1 MQRPTTIMMRR
12 LMRQTIVSVMMVA
25 VVGLA
30 FASKGGGGDKGD
42 KKSNNKIPLK
52 TEFTPIRTTGS
63 FTLKS
68 GPSYTGSF
76 VLGQEKTKNYLSIST
91 LVTYQKGNSI
101 FIIPYTYK
109 INNSTLMDGSR
120 KTNLQLLDLRIKMH

>member
-1 MQRPTTIMMRR
+1 MMRR
-12 LMRQTIVSVMMVA
+12 LMRQTIVSALMVA

-30 FASKGGGGDKGD
+30 FASKGGGGDKKG
-42 KKSNNKIPLK
+42 SNKIPLK
-52 TEFTPIRTTGS
+52 TEFTPIRTTGT

-68 GPSYTGSF
+68 GPTYTGSF
-76 VLGQEKTKNYLSIST
+76 VLGQEKTKNYLSINT

-109 INNSTLMDGSR
+109 VNNSTLMDGSR
-120 KTNLQLLDLRIKMH
+120 KTNLQLLDLRIKMHR

>member
-1 MQRPTTIMMRR
+1 MRK
-12 LMRQTIVSVMMVA
+12 TIVCVLMIA
-25 VVGLA
+25 VVGLT
-30 FASKGGGGDKGD
+30 FASKGGGGD

-52 TEFTPIRTTGS
+52 TEFVPIRTTGT
-63 FTLKS
+63 FTLKA

-76 VLGQEKTKNYLSIST
+76 LLGQEKTKSYISINS

-109 INNSTLMDGSR
+109 VNTPVLMDGSR
-120 KTNLQLLDLRIKMH
+120 KTNLQLLDLRIKMHR

>member
-1 MQRPTTIMMRR
+1 MQRPTTIAMRR
-12 LMRQTIVSVMMVA
+12 LMRLTIVSAIMVA

-30 FASKGGGGDKGD
+30 FASKGGGGDK
-42 KKSNNKIPLK
+42 KSPKDKIPLK
-52 TEFTPIRTTGS
+52 TEFTPIRTTGT

-76 VLGQEKTKNYLSIST
+76 VLGEEKKKNYLSVNT

-109 INNSTLMDGSR
+109 VNNSALMDGSR
-120 KTNLQLLDLRIKMH
+120 KTNLQLLDLRIKMHR